1 MVKTFDVGADALVRH
16 SCLARCGAVQPES
29 HYNSASVFASSML
42 RVSAGSAVAIDDGY
56 RIIDVVDWQRHQIIN
71 EMT

>member
-1 MVKTFDVGADALVRH
+1 
-16 SCLARCGAVQPES
+16 
-29 HYNSASVFASSML
+29 ML